1 MEKCQKSYDIMG
13 EVNLDSKESVM
24 MAKCLKF
31 KYDIYI
37 VVYLC
42 ATFLATRK
50 PSCCGVPL
58 CLWGTFLA
66 SLHACMHALVGSKP
80 TQMGIFVLTIY

>member
-42 ATFLATRK
+42 ATFLASQTN
-50 PSCCGVPL
+50 PNGYSISTTNSSDPL
-58 CLWGTFLA
+58 NVRFT
-66 SLHACMHALVGSKP
+66 S
-80 TQMGIFVLTIY
+80 